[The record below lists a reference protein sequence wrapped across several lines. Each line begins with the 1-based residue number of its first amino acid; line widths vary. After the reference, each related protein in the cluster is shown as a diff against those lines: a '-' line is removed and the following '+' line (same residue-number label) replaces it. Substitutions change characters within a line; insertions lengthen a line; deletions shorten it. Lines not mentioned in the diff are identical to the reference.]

1 LVLLDLGYARP
12 LLAAM
17 REPRGMKRLW
27 RLAVTLLGLSLACAA
42 SKPALANILIQIDK
56 PTQTMTV
63 SVNGEPRYRWRVS
76 TGATGF
82 STPAGSYTP
91 FRMEVMHYSQE
102 WDNAGMPHAIFF
114 TTRGHSI
121 HGSDHPGL
129 GTPVSHGCVRLSLPN
144 ATALYQLV
152 TAEGMGNTK
161 VVVRGLDPPGVFT
174 PSQPPQQRRPA
185 WPFQGLFRF

>member
-1 LVLLDLGYARP
+1 MSRLRLFAIA
-12 LLAAM
+12 LLA
-17 REPRGMKRLW
+17 
-27 RLAVTLLGLSLACAA
+27 LGLACSP

-56 PTQTMTV
+56 SSQTMTV
-63 SVNGEPRYRWRVS
+63 SVDGEPRYRWRVS

-82 STPAGSYTP
+82 STPAGAYTP

-144 ATALYQLV
+144 ATTLYQLV
-152 TAEGMGNTK
+152 SAAGMGNTK
-161 VVVRGLDPPGVFT
+161 VVVRGPDPPGVYA
-174 PSQPPQQRRPA
+174 PSQSPQKRNPVF
-185 WPFQGLFRF
+185 PFGGIFRF

>member
-1 LVLLDLGYARP
+1 MERLRLLPVL
-12 LLAAM
+12 LLAA
-17 REPRGMKRLW
+17 
-27 RLAVTLLGLSLACAA
+27 SLACVA
-42 SKPALANILIQIDK
+42 SKPAFANILIQIDK
-56 PTQTMTV
+56 PSQMMTV
-63 SVNGEPRYRWRVS
+63 VVDGDLRYRWRVS

-82 STPAGSYTP
+82 STPPGSYTP

-144 ATALYQLV
+144 ATTLYQLV
-152 TAEGMGNTK
+152 SAEGMTQTK
-161 VVVRGLDPPGVFT
+161 VVVRGPDPPGVYAPT
-174 PSQPPQQRRPA
+174 QIPTRGPSGPA
-185 WPFQGLFRF
+185 GPFQWLFGF

>member
-1 LVLLDLGYARP
+1 VLF
-12 LLAAM
+12 AAS
-17 REPRGMKRLW
+17 
-27 RLAVTLLGLSLACAA
+27 SLACGGCP
-42 SKPALANILIQIDK
+42 PALANILIQVDK

-63 SVNGEPRYRWRVS
+63 SVDGAVRYRWRVS

-114 TTRGHSI
+114 TNRGHSI

-129 GTPVSHGCVRLSLPN
+129 GTPVSHGCVRLTLQN
-144 ATALYQLV
+144 ATTLYQLV
-152 TAEGMGNTK
+152 TAEGMANTK
-161 VVVRGLDPPGVFT
+161 VVVRGPDPPGVYT
-174 PSQPPQQRRPA
+174 PSQPPQQRPTG
-185 WPFQGLFRF
+185 PFQWLFGG